1 MTWTRTPSDVSGL
14 EPLAELSLLG
24 SWQLRYGSAP
34 LPVTIPAQ
42 RFLVLL
48 ALQGRQRRSYVAGTL
63 WPDVLDTVALK
74 RLRGVLWSLRRCCP
88 RLIEARDGALAL
100 NDGVWVDVHELV
112 ASATALL
119 EHGARDP
126 NRLLAHLAILA
137 NPGEVLV
144 GWYDEWITLERT
156 RINELRIRALEV
168 LVDALL
174 FAGLHVQASRAA
186 TTAVELDPLR
196 ESTHRALMR
205 VYLAEGNGAL
215 ARRQV
220 HRYREILRSELGS
233 GEPTEEMLALLAP
246 S

>member
-1 MTWTRTPSDVSGL
+1 MTWTRTPSDFAGI

-24 SWQLRYGSAP
+24 SWQLRYGRAL
-34 LPVTIPAQ
+34 LPVTIAAQ

-48 ALQGRQRRSYVAGTL
+48 ALQGRQRRSYLAGTL

-74 RLRGVLWSLRRCCP
+74 RLRGVLWSLRRRCP
-88 RLIEARDGALAL
+88 GLIRAEDGALAL
-100 NDGVWVDVHELV
+100 SDAVWVDVHELV
-112 ASATALL
+112 ASATAVL
-119 EHGARDP
+119 EYGTRDAD
-126 NRLLAHLAILA
+126 RLLSHLEVLA
-137 NPGEVLV
+137 NPGELLV

-174 FAGLHVQASRAA
+174 FAGMHVQASRAA

-220 HRYREILRSELGS
+220 RRYREILHSELGS
-233 GEPTEEMLALLAP
+233 GEPTAEMLALLAP
-246 S
+246 H

>member
-1 MTWTRTPSDVSGL
+1 MTWTTTPSDLGGT
-14 EPLAELSLLG
+14 EPLAELSLFG
-24 SWQLRYGSAP
+24 SWQLRYRRAP
-34 LPVTIPAQ
+34 LSVTIGAQ

-63 WPDVLDTVALK
+63 WPEVLDTVALK
-74 RLRGVLWSLRRCCP
+74 RLRGVLWSLRRRCP
-88 RLIEARDGALAL
+88 GLIAAEDGALAL
-100 NDGVWVDVHELV
+100 SDAVWVDVHELV

-119 EHGARDP
+119 ERNAHDP
-126 NRLLAHLAILA
+126 DALLAHLAVLA
-137 NPGEVLV
+137 NPGELLV

-156 RINELRIRALEV
+156 RINELRIHALEV

-174 FAGLHVQASRAA
+174 FAGMRVQASRAA
-186 TTAVELDPLR
+186 STAVELDPLR

-220 HRYREILRSELGS
+220 HRYRAILHSELGS

-246 S
+246 H